1 LDEEKR
7 GSEWG
12 RGGGIGEH
20 GEGKSRGR
28 EREEN
33 EETAAIRTDI

>member
-1 LDEEKR
+1 MR
-7 GSEWG
+7 
-12 RGGGIGEH
+12 RQGGANH
-20 GEGKSRGR
+20 GEEKSRGR